1 VKALVIGASS
11 EVGSRT
17 ATALVARGVAV
28 RAMVRRA
35 DAVDPLRASGV
46 DDVVIA
52 NLADPTALTRA
63 FDDVQRVFVMSSPT
77 REQVSLEG
85 NAIDA
90 AEAAGVAH
98 VAKLSNIPV
107 PGLDSGLHGN
117 HRAIERRAL
126 DSPMDVTILQ
136 PSFFSSVLLRQL
148 PLLRRGRLVLPTG
161 AGRIAWI
168 DPRDIADVATE
179 VLLSGKPLGAL
190 RLTGP
195 EAVDGDEL
203 ADRLGV
209 RRLDPPRAEWRTS
222 LLDSGMDPW
231 LVDSTVHLYDAV
243 ERGAL
248 DFVSPDVERV
258 VGCPPRPID
267 EWIDEELRPRLE
279 QD

>member
-1 VKALVIGASS
+1 MKALVIGASS

-179 VLLSGKPLGAL
+179 VLLSGEPLGAL

-209 RRLDPPRAEWRTS
+209 RRLDPPRAVWRTS

-258 VGCPPRPID
+258 VGRPPRPID
-267 EWIDEELRPRLE
+267 EWIDDELRPRLE

>member
-77 REQVSLEG
+77 REQVSLEV
-85 NAIDA
+85 NAICA
-90 AEAAGVAH
+90 AEAAGIAH

-203 ADRLGV
+203 AERLGV